1 MVAVIK
7 TGHSV
12 RGIVRYNE
20 NKVKTGA
27 AQCIGQG
34 SYPME
39 AARMNESMKLNRLL
53 YQTALN
59 DNVKRAAVHISLNFH
74 PSEQYP
80 REKLLEIAASYMEQ
94 IGFGEQPYLVYQHYD
109 AGHPHLHLVSIKIRA
124 DGSRIDMQNIGRNQ
138 SEKARRAIEKSFNL
152 VQADG
157 RGSQEAWMPIPVV
170 ISKVSY
176 GRMESK
182 KAISSVLH
190 SVLTSYSYRSLSE
203 LNAVLGLYHIKADRG
218 SADSRIFASGGLVY
232 RILDQDQKPAGVP
245 IKASDFSMRPTLAFL
260 EKKFASNNT
269 ERALEKKRIR
279 NAVDTILLRGSPAL
293 ETLITG
299 LRAKGIDTVLR
310 QSDSGMLYGIT
321 FVDHSTKC
329 VFNGSALGRN
339 YSAKAI
345 VERCAAA
352 VGKKPLLPVM
362 KRLEAGV
369 VQNEKQPAESWN
381 QGLISKAAE
390 DLLQPVFQ
398 ADYTAANLKPRRKK
412 RKRKG
417 RGESR

>member
-39 AARMNESMKLNRLL
+39 ASRMNESMKLNRLL

-94 IGFGEQPYLVYQHYD
+94 IGFGEQPYLVYQHHD

-124 DGSRIDMQNIGRNQ
+124 DGSRIDMQNIGKNQ

-157 RGSQEAWMPIPVV
+157 RGSQGVCLPIPVE
-170 ISKVSY
+170 ISKISY

-190 SVLTSYSYRSLSE
+190 SVLTSYSYTSLSE
-203 LNAVLGLYHIKADRG
+203 LNAVLGLYHIKTDRG

-232 RILDQDQKPAGVP
+232 RILDPDQKPAGVP

-279 NAVDTILLRGSPAL
+279 NAVDTVLLRGSPAL
-293 ETLITG
+293 ETLITV

-310 QSDSGMLYGIT
+310 HSDSGMLYGLT

-345 VERCAAA
+345 VERCAA
-352 VGKKPLLPVM
+352 VGKKPLLPVL
-362 KRLEAGV
+362 KRPGAEA
-369 VQNEKQPAESWN
+369 VQTEKHTAGSFD
-381 QGLISKAAE
+381 QGLIPKAAE
-390 DLLQPVFQ
+390 DLLQPGFQ

-417 RGESR
+417 RCESR

>member
-157 RGSQEAWMPIPVV
+157 RGSQEACMPIPVV

-182 KAISSVLH
+182 KAISTVLH
-190 SVLTSYSYRSLSE
+190 SVLASYSYTSLSE

-260 EKKFASNNT
+260 EKKFGSNNT

-279 NAVDTILLRGSPAL
+279 NAVDTVLLRGSPAL

-352 VGKKPLLPVM
+352 VGKKPLLPVL
-362 KRLEAGV
+362 KRPGAEA
-369 VQNEKQPAESWN
+369 VQNEKQPAESRN
-381 QGLISKAAE
+381 QGLVSKAAE
-390 DLLQPVFQ
+390 NLLQPGFQ